1 VAAGWRPRVRTVT
14 FPTSSIDK
22 HAYLSRQARRLS
34 GRRRNEREHNDMRFT
49 KTIAVLAAAMLL
61 AVPAAASAKT
71 LIGSGSTAAEPY
83 LLALFQGYKKK
94 HKNINFIYTANGGN
108 AGVKDV
114 QEGRSQ
120 FAGQARLPLPSD
132 AGTTYVKLFLDGL
145 CIVAN
150 PANKLTNITTPTLRD
165 IFLANITNWSQVP
178 GSGLDTTIAPVGRDS
193 NGGTYNFFV
202 SAILNNQPPAS
213 NVNALTT
220 DALVKNAILTDDNAI
235 GYNGLP
241 YTKDGKLKKLKL
253 DGVACEPKKIKNLDY
268 PLSRYLWLVL
278 PTSSPSRD
286 VQKFAD
292 WVRTSADAG
301 TIITKVG
308 GVPAFNK
315 KPKKKKHH

>member
-1 VAAGWRPRVRTVT
+1 
-14 FPTSSIDK
+14 
-22 HAYLSRQARRLS
+22 
-34 GRRRNEREHNDMRFT
+34 MRFK
-49 KTIAVLAAAMLL
+49 KTLAAAVAMMLL
-61 AVPAAASAKT
+61 AAPAAASAKT
-71 LIGSGSTAAEPY
+71 IIGSGSTAAEPF
-83 LLALFQGYKKK
+83 LLSLFKAYTK
-94 HKNINFIYTANGGN
+94 HHPSVHFVYTANGGN

-145 CIVAN
+145 CIVTN
-150 PANKLTNITTPTLRD
+150 KQNKLDNITTPQLRD
-165 IFLANITNWSQVP
+165 IYQANVTSWSAFP

-213 NVNALTT
+213 NVNALTS
-220 DALVKNAILTDDNAI
+220 DALVKNAVLKDPNAI
-235 GYNGLP
+235 GYNGLA

-253 DGVACEPKKIKNLDY
+253 DGFKCRPKSIKNLKY
-268 PLSRYLWLVL
+268 PLSRFLWLVL
-278 PTSSPSRD
+278 PTSNPDRD

-292 WVRTSADAG
+292 WVRTSVEAG
-301 TIITKVG
+301 QIITKVG

-315 KPKKKKHH
+315 KPKKH

>member
-1 VAAGWRPRVRTVT
+1 
-14 FPTSSIDK
+14 
-22 HAYLSRQARRLS
+22 
-34 GRRRNEREHNDMRFT
+34 MRFK
-49 KTIAVLAAAMLL
+49 KTIAVVTAAMLL

-71 LIGSGSTAAEPY
+71 LIGSGSTAAQPF
-83 LLALFQGYKKK
+83 LLSLFKGYKKK

-145 CIVAN
+145 CIVTN
-150 PANKLTNITTPTLRD
+150 PQNKLTNITTPTLRD
-165 IFLANITNWSQVP
+165 IFLANITDWTQVP
-178 GSGLDTTIAPVGRDS
+178 GSKLSTTIAPVGRDS

-213 NVNALTT
+213 NVNALTS
-220 DALVKNAILTDDNAI
+220 DALVKNAVATDPNAI
-235 GYNGLP
+235 GYNGLA
-241 YTKDGKLKKLKL
+241 YTRDNKLKKLKL
-253 DGVACEPKKIKNLDY
+253 DGVACAPKQIKTLKY
-268 PLSRYLWLVL
+268 GLSRYLWLVL
-278 PTSSPSRD
+278 PSASPDRD

-292 WVRTSADAG
+292 WVRTSPEAG

-315 KPKKKKHH
+315 KPKKKH

>member
-1 VAAGWRPRVRTVT
+1 
-14 FPTSSIDK
+14 
-22 HAYLSRQARRLS
+22 
-34 GRRRNEREHNDMRFT
+34 MRFK
-49 KTIAVLAAAMLL
+49 KTVAVVTAAMLL
-61 AVPAAASAKT
+61 AAPAAAGAKT
-71 LIGSGSTAAEPY
+71 LIGSGSTAAEPF
-83 LLALFQGYKKK
+83 LLSLFKGYKKK
-94 HKNINFIYTANGGN
+94 HPKINFIYTANGGN

-150 PANKLTNITTPTLRD
+150 PQNKLKNITTPTLRD
-165 IFLANITNWSQVP
+165 IYLANITDWTQVP
-178 GSGLDTTIAPVGRDS
+178 GSGLSTTIAPVGRDS

-213 NVNALTT
+213 NVNALTS
-220 DALVKNAILTDDNAI
+220 DALVKNAVLKDPNAI
-235 GYNGLP
+235 GYNGLA
-241 YTKDGKLKKLKL
+241 YTGDGKLKKLTL
-253 DGVACEPKKIKNLDY
+253 DGVACAPKQIKTLKY

-278 PTSSPSRD
+278 PSASPDRD

-292 WVRTSADAG
+292 WVRTSPEAG

-315 KPKKKKHH
+315 KPKKKH